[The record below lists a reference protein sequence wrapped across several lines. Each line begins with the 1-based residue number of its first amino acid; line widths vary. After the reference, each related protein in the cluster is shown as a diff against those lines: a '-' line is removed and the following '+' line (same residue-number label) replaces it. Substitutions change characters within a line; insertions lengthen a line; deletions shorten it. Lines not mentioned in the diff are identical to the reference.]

1 MTKSQYLSFE
11 SIYIID
17 IEGNETA
24 GLSVGKW
31 LTNGTQTQ
39 VGLIMTEVVDESRY
53 EKYTFWTLQMLIRR

>member
-1 MTKSQYLSFE
+1 MIE
-11 SIYIID
+11 AIYIYN

-39 VGLIMTEVVDESRY
+39 VGQIMTEVVDESR
-53 EKYTFWTLQMLIRR
+53 

>member
-1 MTKSQYLSFE
+1 MTKNHYLNLE

-39 VGLIMTEVVDESRY
+39 VGQIMTEVVEESR
-53 EKYTFWTLQMLIRR
+53 